1 MFFENVVEFLLE
13 SDLPHGKKDLQSCID
28 KIEMED
34 RVTHGCFCGELAGGQ
49 EMHAEGGISPA
60 FFEDAVYLIEQ
71 EKKSVLL
78 VEGKLHF
85 SCSEGFCGNDVSVG
99 KLKEE
104 HAAVA
109 VCLD

>member
-1 MFFENVVEFLLE
+1 MFFENIVEFLLE
-13 SDLPHGKKDLQSCID
+13 RDLSHGKKDLQSCID
-28 KIEMED
+28 KVKVKD
-34 RVTHGCFCGELAGGQ
+34 RIAHGFFCGKLAGGQ
-49 EMHAEGGISPA
+49 EVHAKGSIAPA
-60 FFEDAVYLIEQ
+60 FLEDAVYLIEQ
-71 EKKSVLL
+71 EEKPILL

-85 SCSEGFCGNDVSVG
+85 SCSEGFCGDDVSMG